1 MTDAGGVK
9 QVTVNSHRS
18 SVIGHRSSVNGQREA
33 FVLRIAPS
41 HAVAFLVGLA
51 VQAGPSVQ
59 AQSIAGR
66 VEAVLRRPALA
77 HAMAGVEFYDLA
89 AGKAVYRLNGDKF
102 FVPASTTKLLTVG
115 TALELLGPDYRF
127 HTRVYRTGPIAA
139 DGTLEGDLVLVAS
152 GDPNLSG
159 RIRPDGTLAFR
170 DEDHS
175 YAGEAVDG
183 DPLLVIRELAGGPDV
198 VISPIV
204 VNDNVIDVV
213 VTPGAGAGAPPAY
226 TVSPLTSYLRLT
238 VKVTTGAPGSAVQG
252 DFSTD
257 LASPDG
263 SHDVTLTGTTPAG
276 GKPQLLPYV
285 VPDPVLF
292 FEVVLA
298 EALNARGVVAAAPP
312 PDAAPDF
319 KALSALYTD
328 ANLVAEHVSPP
339 FAEAAKVV
347 LKVSQNLHAS
357 MLPRVVGAVL
367 GKSAD
372 PQKGFDLEREFLTR
386 AGLDL
391 GSASQG
397 DGAGATAKFTPDFM
411 VHYLAYMS
419 RQKSAQAFF
428 NGLPILG
435 RDGTLF
441 NIQVNSPAA
450 GQVHGKTGTY
460 GEPDRLNQSQMITG
474 KGLAGYFT
482 RADGRRFAFAVYLN
496 NVDVKGD
503 DAVRKIVGE
512 AVGEIAAAGYL
523 GR

>member
-1 MTDAGGVK
+1 
-9 QVTVNSHRS
+9 
-18 SVIGHRSSVNGQREA
+18 
-33 FVLRIAPS
+33 VLRIAPS
-41 HAVAFLVGLA
+41 RIVLILA
-51 VQAGPSVQ
+51 AAASLPAPVR
-59 AQSIAGR
+59 AQSIAKR
-66 VEAVLRRPALA
+66 VEAVLARRELA

-102 FVPASTTKLLTVG
+102 FVPASTTKLLSVG

-127 HTRVYRTGPIAA
+127 HTRVYRTGPLAA

-159 RIRPDGTLAFR
+159 RIRDDGTLAFR

-183 DPLLVIRELAGGPDV
+183 DPLLVIRELAGKIAAKGVKRIHGRVIVDASLFRGGDREGGTGV

-204 VNDNVIDVV
+204 VNDNVIDVL
-213 VTPGAGAGAPPAY
+213 VTPGAAAGQPANFS
-226 TVSPLTSYLRLT
+226 VSPFTSYLRLT
-238 VKVTTGAPGSAVQG
+238 ATVTTGAAGSEVQG
-252 DFSTD
+252 RFSSD
-257 LASPDG
+257 VASPDG
-263 SHDVTLTGTTPAG
+263 SHDVTLSGSIPAG
-276 GKPQLLPYV
+276 GKPQLVPWV
-285 VPDPVLF
+285 VPDPVRF
-292 FEVVLA
+292 AEVVLA
-298 EALNARGVVAAAPP
+298 EALQERGIVAAAPAP
-312 PDAAPDF
+312 NAAVDP
-319 KALSALYTD
+319 KTLSASYTD
-328 ANLVAEHVSPP
+328 ANLLAEHVSPP
-339 FAEAAKVV
+339 LGEAAKVV

-357 MLPRVVGAVL
+357 MLPRVVGAVV
-367 GKSAD
+367 GKKPD
-372 PQKGFDLEREFLTR
+372 PQAGFDLEREFLAK

-397 DGAGATAKFTPDFM
+397 DGAGAVAKFTPDFM
-411 VHYLAYMS
+411 VSYLAYMAK
-419 RQKSAQAFF
+419 QKSYTAFF

-435 RDGTLF
+435 KDGTLF

-450 GQVHGKTGTY
+450 GQVHGKTGTF
-460 GEPDRLNQSQMITG
+460 GEADRLNQSQMITG

-482 RADGRRFAFAVYLN
+482 RPDGRRFAFAVYIN

-512 AVGEIAAAGYL
+512 AVGELAAAGYL

>member
-1 MTDAGGVK
+1 M
-9 QVTVNSHRS
+9 
-18 SVIGHRSSVNGQREA
+18 
-33 FVLRIAPS
+33 LRIAPS

-183 DPLLVIRELAGGPDV
+183 DPLLVIRELAGRIAAKGIKHVRGRVLVDASLFRGGDREGGTDV

-263 SHDVTLTGTTPAG
+263 SHDVTLTGTIPAG

-285 VPDPVLF
+285 VPDPVRF
-292 FEVVLA
+292 AEVVLA